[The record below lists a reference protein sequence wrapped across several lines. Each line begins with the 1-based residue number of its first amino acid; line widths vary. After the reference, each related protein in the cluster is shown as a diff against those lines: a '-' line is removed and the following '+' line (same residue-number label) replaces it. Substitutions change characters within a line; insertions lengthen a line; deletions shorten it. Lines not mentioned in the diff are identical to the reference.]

1 MRKGIARRTGVSLMA
16 VAVLAGVAGCQQ
28 GAKKAAGDG
37 SGGDSGRTPIQAL
50 TVAYKKTAAAK
61 SAKVTMSM
69 SMPAGLPDGGETK
82 MSGVMGW
89 DPMVMD
95 VTMSESPLGGWAGGA
110 EKSHMVWLDNAV
122 YVDMGKRTEAF
133 DGKRWGKFDL
143 RDAAAQSGDNAL
155 MRQVTAGLD
164 DMNQDPS
171 QQLAMLLG
179 SPDVKHLGGGE
190 VDGEHAE
197 HYRGSLAVEAGLG
210 SLKSVTDLTAE
221 QREKLFANIKKS
233 GVKSYDYDVWV
244 NGQDYPVKMDVDIRT
259 PQGTIKTSARY
270 SDYGAKAA
278 VQAPPADD
286 TADVLKVLR
295 DLMAQRD

>member
-1 MRKGIARRTGVSLMA
+1 MQKGIARRTGVSLMA

-37 SGGDSGRTPIQAL
+37 SGGGAERTPIQAL

-95 VTMSESPLGGWAGGA
+95 VTMSESPLGGRAGGA
-110 EKSHMVWLDNAV
+110 ETSHMVWLDNTV

-143 RDAAAQSGDNAL
+143 RAAAAESADNAL

-179 SPDVKHLGGGE
+179 SPDVKHLGSGE

-197 HYRGSLAVEAGLG
+197 HYQGSLAVEAGLG
-210 SLKSVTDLTAE
+210 SLKSVTNLTAE

-233 GVKSYDYDVWV
+233 GVKGYDYDVWV
-244 NGQDYPVKMDVDIRT
+244 NGQNYPVKMDVDIKT
-259 PQGTIKTSARY
+259 PQGTIKTSTRY